1 MGETESGRSERG
13 RSVCSLFWPIILIA
27 IGLIWLLADAGIIPR
42 FSWWG
47 LLRLWPLALIII
59 GLDMLLGRRWPVI
72 SALIAVLVVI
82 AAVLLVAFGP
92 AWGLLDTEQPNLWF
106 IPFFSEGAADRGK
119 VTTQRYHDVLNEAS
133 SAYVKLH
140 LHEGKSTVEAIPQG
154 DELIDAEITY
164 YDGEIEFEAQGA
176 TERVILLRPTG
187 RGFFS
192 RWWTWPG
199 PNLPWTIRLNRDVP
213 LRLDV
218 RVGSGTAE
226 LNLQELNLTELELRG
241 GVGSASAK
249 LPATDKPYKASV
261 RVGSGSLSLDVS
273 PSADLSLELEG
284 GAGHLTLNLADNVQ
298 LRGNIEGG
306 AGGMTIQVPRDAEV
320 SVEIADPGAGG
331 VRLPSNMQPVTK
343 GKRAGSGRW
352 ETSGFKDAKRR
363 ISLTI
368 EGGAGTISLQ

>member
-1 MGETESGRSERG
+1 MGETESERG
-13 RSVCSLFWPIILIA
+13 RPVRSLFWPIILIA
-27 IGLIWLLADAGIIPR
+27 VGLIWLLADAGIIPR
-42 FSWWG
+42 FSWWA

-59 GLDMLLGRRWPVI
+59 GLEMLLGRRWPLL
-72 SALIAVLVVI
+72 SALIAILVVI
-82 AAVLLVAFGP
+82 AAVLLVALGP
-92 AWGLLDTEQPNLWF
+92 SWGLIDVEQPNLWF
-106 IPFFSEGAADRGK
+106 IPSISREAADRGG
-119 VTTQRYHDVLNEAS
+119 VTTQRYRDGLNEAS
-133 SAYVKLH
+133 SAYVKLQ
-140 LHEGKSTVEAIPQG
+140 LHEGKSTLEAIPQG
-154 DELIDAEITY
+154 NELLDAEITY
-164 YDGEIEFEAQGA
+164 YDGEVEFEARGA
-176 TERVILLRPTG
+176 PERVISLRPTG
-187 RGFFS
+187 RGLFS
-192 RWWTWPG
+192 RWWSWPG
-199 PNLPWTIRLNRDVP
+199 PNLPWIIRLNRNVP

-241 GVGSASAK
+241 GAGAASAK

-261 RVGSGSLSLDVS
+261 RVGAGSLALDIARG
-273 PSADLSLELEG
+273 ADLEMELKG

-306 AGGMTIQVPRDAEV
+306 ARGMTIQMPRGAEV
-320 SVEIADPGAGG
+320 SVEVTDPGAGG
-331 VRLPSNMQPVTK
+331 VRLPSNMQQITK